1 MILAPE
7 DYALAQ
13 DYIKAIKQQETVL
26 WEGRMIPLDIKST
39 PQVDEILLIISLIL
53 FSVGLSIT
61 VFSPA
66 LGLGLIISS
75 VLLSSYLFSI
85 NKQQKATQYN
95 KLKYNRYLITSKQCI
110 FIHWHQHQIHINTL
124 ASNSIKKVQTH
135 RNPNGEISVN
145 FSTKQAVDFEMS
157 YYIDNQNTDFIGFLN
172 IGQQATKVTK
182 IIREQV
188 LREA

>member
-7 DYALAQ
+7 DYALAL

-26 WEGRMIPLDIKST
+26 WEGRMVPINIKSK
-39 PQVDEILLIISLIL
+39 PQVNEILLIINLIL

-61 VFSPA
+61 VFSPVLGFA
-66 LGLGLIISS
+66 LITIS
-75 VLLSSYLFSI
+75 VLLSRYLFSL

-95 KLKYNRYLITSKQCI
+95 KLKYNRYLVTYKQCI
-110 FIHWHQHQIHINTL
+110 FIHWYQHQIHINTL
-124 ASNSIKKVQTH
+124 AANSIQKVQTH

-145 FSTKQAVDFEMS
+145 FHTKQALDFEMS
-157 YYIDNQNTDFIGFLN
+157 YYIDNQDTDFIGFLN
-172 IGQQATKVTK
+172 IGQQANRVTK

-188 LREA
+188 LRET